1 MGVDEEEGAVGPGDR
16 VVGQRHRRG
25 QTQPHQADVV
35 ELQGVRRHRG
45 QVVQVEA
52 ALNGAHDRLD
62 RLGAVLE
69 QHPRPGA
76 QGILA
81 QPGHA
86 GGDLGEHLGRVARRG
101 QGVAAGH
108 VDVVGQ
114 TNRHRLT
121 LDGLLQ
127 AAFTQIDA
135 GHVRAPARRQDHHG
149 VADAHR
155 ARGDLSGIAPVVAQL
170 GRRRRTLGTDDQLDR
185 EAEST
190 LIAGGG
196 QGLQKP
202 QQGRP
207 LVEGRAGRG
216 LDDVVAQERGGRQ
229 DMDLGHAQLRG
240 HGADIGLDGR
250 VDLGGEVHQV
260 DLVDRD
266 DDVRDPQEG
275 GDRQVAARLLQDP
288 VAGVHQQH
296 DDVGRGA
303 AGDRVAGVLH
313 VPGAVGQDEGALR
326 GGEVAVGDVDRDAL
340 LPLGPQTVGQ
350 QGEVGAGQ
358 APIQADL
365 LDGGQLV
372 AQHGLGVEQQA
383 AHERGLAVVDAA
395 GRGQPQQ

>member
-1 MGVDEEEGAVGPGDR
+1 
-16 VVGQRHRRG
+16 
-25 QTQPHQADVV
+25 
-35 ELQGVRRHRG
+35 
-45 QVVQVEA
+45 
-52 ALNGAHDRLD
+52 
-62 RLGAVLE
+62 
-69 QHPRPGA
+69 
-76 QGILA
+76 
-81 QPGHA
+81 
-86 GGDLGEHLGRVARRG
+86 
-101 QGVAAGH
+101 
-108 VDVVGQ
+108 
-114 TNRHRLT
+114 
-121 LDGLLQ
+121 
-127 AAFTQIDA
+127 
-135 GHVRAPARRQDHHG
+135 
-149 VADAHR
+149 
-155 ARGDLSGIAPVVAQL
+155 
-170 GRRRRTLGTDDQLDR
+170 
-185 EAEST
+185 
-190 LIAGGG
+190 
-196 QGLQKP
+196 
-202 QQGRP
+202 
-207 LVEGRAGRG
+207 
-216 LDDVVAQERGGRQ
+216 
-229 DMDLGHAQLRG
+229 MDLGHAQLRG

-350 QGEVGAGQ
+350 QGEVRAGQ

-365 LDGGQLV
+365 LDSGQLV

>member
-1 MGVDEEEGAVGPGDR
+1 
-16 VVGQRHRRG
+16 
-25 QTQPHQADVV
+25 
-35 ELQGVRRHRG
+35 
-45 QVVQVEA
+45 
-52 ALNGAHDRLD
+52 
-62 RLGAVLE
+62 
-69 QHPRPGA
+69 
-76 QGILA
+76 
-81 QPGHA
+81 
-86 GGDLGEHLGRVARRG
+86 
-101 QGVAAGH
+101 
-108 VDVVGQ
+108 
-114 TNRHRLT
+114 
-121 LDGLLQ
+121 
-127 AAFTQIDA
+127 
-135 GHVRAPARRQDHHG
+135 
-149 VADAHR
+149 
-155 ARGDLSGIAPVVAQL
+155 
-170 GRRRRTLGTDDQLDR
+170 
-185 EAEST
+185 
-190 LIAGGG
+190 
-196 QGLQKP
+196 
-202 QQGRP
+202 
-207 LVEGRAGRG
+207 
-216 LDDVVAQERGGRQ
+216 
-229 DMDLGHAQLRG
+229 MDLGHAQLGG

-395 GRGQPQQ
+395 GRGQSQQ